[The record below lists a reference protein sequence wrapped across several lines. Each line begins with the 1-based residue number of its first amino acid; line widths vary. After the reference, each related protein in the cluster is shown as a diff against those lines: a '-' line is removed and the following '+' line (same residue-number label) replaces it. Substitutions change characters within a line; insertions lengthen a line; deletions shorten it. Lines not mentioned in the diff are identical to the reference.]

1 MSLPTPRP
9 LSADEAASL
18 NASIPSQFGDY
29 FGPVPEGVPVV
40 PGPVHLPDF
49 EQPEFESRLILGD
62 LQVDGLLVNPPHT
75 SLIVTGSLRAGA
87 VLTMGKLVV
96 LGDMVVGDLYGNSFS
111 NEVCVVKGNLTARC
125 LLEKGHFFETLGRLS
140 GEAALSLSNVVSAHG
155 GVEVRVAALKGMNDE
170 ERRRVLDAS
179 LFDDEGSLSERRIV
193 ARLRAGLP
201 LLRAA

>member
-1 MSLPTPRP
+1 MRLPSPRP
-9 LSADEAASL
+9 LSAEEAASL

-29 FGPVPEGVPVV
+29 LGPLPEGVPVV

-49 EQPEFESRLILGD
+49 EQDGSCLILGD
-62 LQVDGLLVNPPHT
+62 LQVEGLLVNPPHT

-96 LGDMVVGDLYGNSFS
+96 LGDAVVGDMYGNSFC
-111 NEVCVVKGNLTARC
+111 NEVCVVKGSLTARC

-140 GEAALSLSNVVSAHG
+140 GGAALSLSNVISAHG
-155 GVEVRVAALKGMNDE
+155 GVESGVAALGGMDDE

-179 LFDDEGSLSERRIV
+179 LFDGEGSLSEPRIV
-193 ARLRAGLP
+193 ARLREGLP
-201 LLRAA
+201 LLRAS